1 MQKLCDLSALMLRNL
16 IVNKDISPIELL
28 ESCIERIRTVD
39 GPLNAFITDNYKMAK
54 EEARRAEK
62 AVLDGDDLGIL
73 HGIPVGIKDLEATA
87 GIRTT
92 FGSLL
97 FSKNIPKKDQ
107 GSVANVRAAGGIIL
121 GKTNTPEFGA
131 GGNTRNLVFGATKN
145 PFDITKTCGGSSG
158 GSAVALSAGMVPLA
172 SGSDYGGSL
181 RTPASFCG
189 VVGIK
194 PTYGRCSR
202 WGIIAFA
209 SSLDQA
215 GPITKTVNDSAL
227 MLNVMSGFDP
237 KDSTSANNNTP
248 DFLKACGNFNLKN
261 LKVGIPKEYQIS
273 GMSSEII
280 NLWETGY
287 GWLKDRGADIIE
299 VSLPHTKYALPTYYV
314 IAPAEA
320 SSNLARYDG
329 VKYGYRNSQNHLDDL
344 YANTRADGFGNEVKR
359 RILIGTYVLSAG
371 YYDAY
376 YRKAQRVRNLI
387 IQDFNKVFKD
397 VDVIL
402 TPTTPSAAF
411 EVGSQQ
417 DPISMYMNDVFTV
430 PASLAGLPAMSV
442 PSGLS
447 TNGLPLGL
455 QIIGKQFDE
464 ENVLKVASNI
474 EDQAKFPFL
483 N

>member
-1 MQKLCDLSALMLRNL
+1 
-16 IVNKDISPIELL
+16 
-28 ESCIERIRTVD
+28 
-39 GPLNAFITDNYKMAK
+39 
-54 EEARRAEK
+54 
-62 AVLDGDDLGIL
+62 
-73 HGIPVGIKDLEATA
+73 
-87 GIRTT
+87 
-92 FGSLL
+92 
-97 FSKNIPKKDQ
+97 
-107 GSVANVRAAGGIIL
+107 
-121 GKTNTPEFGA
+121 
-131 GGNTRNLVFGATKN
+131 
-145 PFDITKTCGGSSG
+145 
-158 GSAVALSAGMVPLA
+158 
-172 SGSDYGGSL
+172 
-181 RTPASFCG
+181 
-189 VVGIK
+189 
-194 PTYGRCSR
+194 
-202 WGIIAFA
+202 
-209 SSLDQA
+209 
-215 GPITKTVNDSAL
+215 
-227 MLNVMSGFDP
+227 
-237 KDSTSANNNTP
+237 
-248 DFLKACGNFNLKN
+248 
-261 LKVGIPKEYQIS
+261 
-273 GMSSEII
+273 MSSEII

-329 VKYGYRNSQNHLDDL
+329 VKYGYRNSQNQLDDL

-455 QIIGKQFDE
+455 QVIGKQFDE

>member
-1 MQKLCDLSALMLRNL
+1 
-16 IVNKDISPIELL
+16 
-28 ESCIERIRTVD
+28 
-39 GPLNAFITDNYKMAK
+39 
-54 EEARRAEK
+54 
-62 AVLDGDDLGIL
+62 
-73 HGIPVGIKDLEATA
+73 
-87 GIRTT
+87 
-92 FGSLL
+92 
-97 FSKNIPKKDQ
+97 
-107 GSVANVRAAGGIIL
+107 
-121 GKTNTPEFGA
+121 
-131 GGNTRNLVFGATKN
+131 
-145 PFDITKTCGGSSG
+145 
-158 GSAVALSAGMVPLA
+158 
-172 SGSDYGGSL
+172 
-181 RTPASFCG
+181 
-189 VVGIK
+189 
-194 PTYGRCSR
+194 
-202 WGIIAFA
+202 
-209 SSLDQA
+209 
-215 GPITKTVNDSAL
+215 
-227 MLNVMSGFDP
+227 MSGFDP
-237 KDSTSANNNTP
+237 KDSTSANKNTP
-248 DFLKACGNFNLKN
+248 DFLKACGNYNLKN

-329 VKYGYRNSQNHLDDL
+329 VKYGYRNSQNQLDDL

-402 TPTTPSAAF
+402 TPTTPSPAF

-455 QIIGKQFDE
+455 QVIGKQFDE